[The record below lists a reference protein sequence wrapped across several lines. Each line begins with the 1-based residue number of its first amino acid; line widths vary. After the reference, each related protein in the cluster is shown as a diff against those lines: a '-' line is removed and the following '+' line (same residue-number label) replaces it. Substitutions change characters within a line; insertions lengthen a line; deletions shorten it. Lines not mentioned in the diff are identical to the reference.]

1 MILLALLTAKAP
13 NKVFLSMLL
22 GALAGIG
29 YALLIPIVLVS
40 IGSRTGDSALGT
52 KMVKTF
58 LSFEVS
64 NYKFALLFA
73 LICLFIPIFRSI
85 SQILLTR
92 VALDATTELRIKTY
106 RQIMNAPIAELEKM
120 GSAKLIVAITTDVT
134 RIIAGA
140 SMAPHVLVSVVTV
153 AGMLG
158 YLYILSSDV
167 FWFVI
172 GAIVF
177 GVVTYQIPMFIGNR
191 YFARG
196 RAHIDSLQES
206 ICGLIYGT
214 KELKLSKDKRDH
226 YFDDVLLASEHQ
238 VLSNTK
244 LANTIVVASANY
256 GDLLSFFVIGVVAYV
271 FVSYHSISNESLI
284 GVIMALLYIAGPVTL
299 ILNSM
304 PQIASAKVSLRNLT
318 RVFDTL
324 NSEVATEDIKPLAE
338 WQAVSF
344 SNISYSYDDADGGF
358 ELGPL
363 DLEIF
368 KGEVTFIV
376 GGNGS
381 GKSTLCKVIALHYAP
396 TEGEIYF
403 GDVRIDQNSLN
414 SGRQYISAIF
424 TDYYLFDRLLN
435 NLGEVDEELV
445 NRYLT
450 QLEIERKVHL
460 EDGRFST
467 LSLSDGQKKRLAL
480 LVAFLE
486 DRDIYIFDEWA
497 ADQDP
502 VFKQVFY
509 HDILPELRAR
519 NKAVVVISHDDR
531 FFHVADKVLIMEDGK
546 LIRTERP
553 RSMLPEPLLVGS
565 SHALVEVPGGV
576 NG

>member
-1 MILLALLTAKAP
+1 MKLLGLLTVKAP
-13 NKVFLSMLL
+13 NKVFISMLL

-40 IGSRTGDSALGT
+40 IGSRTEQNALGIE
-52 KMVKTF
+52 MVRTF
-58 LSFEVS
+58 LWFEVS

-73 LICLFIPIFRSI
+73 SICLFIPICRSI

-120 GSAKLIVAITTDVT
+120 GSSKLLVAITTDVT

-140 SMAPHVLVSVVTV
+140 SLVPHVLVSVATL

-158 YLYILSSDV
+158 YLFILSSDV

-177 GVVTYQIPMFIGNR
+177 GVVTYQVPMFIGNR

-196 RAHIDSLQES
+196 RANIDALQES
-206 ICGLIYGT
+206 IRGLIHGT
-214 KELKLSKDKRDH
+214 KELKLSKVKRDR
-226 YFDDVLLASEHQ
+226 YFDEVLLASEHQ
-238 VLSNTK
+238 VLVNTK
-244 LANTIVVASANY
+244 LANTIVVAAANY

-271 FVSYHSISNESLI
+271 FVSYHSISTEALI
-284 GVIMALLYIAGPVTL
+284 GAIMALLYITGPVTL

-304 PQIASAKVSLRNLT
+304 PQIANAKVSLRNMM

-324 NSEVATEDIKPLAE
+324 TREVASEDIEPLAD

-344 SNISYSYDDADGGF
+344 SHISYRYDDSEGGF

-363 DLEIF
+363 DLEIS

-381 GKSTLCKVIALHYAP
+381 GKSTLCKIIALHYAP
-396 TEGEIYF
+396 TGGEIHF
-403 GDVRIDQNSLN
+403 GEVRIDQNSLN

-435 NLGEVDEELV
+435 NLDDVDEELV
-445 NRYLT
+445 KRYLSR
-450 QLEIERKVHL
+450 LEIERKVHL
-460 EDGRFST
+460 KNGRFST
-467 LSLSDGQKKRLAL
+467 IALSDGQKKRLAL

-509 HDILPELRAR
+509 HDILPELKAR

-531 FFHVADKVLIMEDGK
+531 FFHVADKVLIMEEGK

-553 RSMLPEPLLVGS
+553 HAKVPESLMVES
-565 SHALVEVPGGV
+565 DAVVEV
-576 NG
+576 

>member
-1 MILLALLTAKAP
+1 MKLLGLLTGKAP
-13 NKVFLSMLL
+13 NKVFLSMVL

-40 IGSRTGDSALGT
+40 IASRTGESVSGSSMT
-52 KMVKTF
+52 RTF

-73 LICLFIPIFRSI
+73 SICLFIPICRSI
-85 SQILLTR
+85 SQILLAR
-92 VALDATTELRIKTY
+92 VALDATTELRLKTY
-106 RQIMNAPIAELEKM
+106 RQIINAPIAELEKL
-120 GSAKLIVAITTDVT
+120 GSSKLLVAITTDVT
-134 RIIAGA
+134 RIIMGA
-140 SMAPHVLVSVVTV
+140 SVVPHVLVSMVTV

-158 YLYILSSDV
+158 YLFILSSDV
-167 FWFVI
+167 FWFVV

-177 GVVTYQIPMFIGNR
+177 GVVTYQAPMFIGNR

-196 RAHIDSLQES
+196 RANIDDLQES
-206 ICGLIYGT
+206 IRGLIEGT
-214 KELKLSKDKRDH
+214 KELKLSKVKRDR
-226 YFDDVLLASEHQ
+226 YFDEVLLPSEQQ

-244 LANTIVVASANY
+244 LANTIVVAAANY

-271 FVSYHSISNESLI
+271 FVSYHSISTDALI
-284 GVIMALLYIAGPVTL
+284 GTIMALLYIVGPVTL

-304 PQIASAKVSLRNLT
+304 PLIANAKVSLRNIR
-318 RVFDTL
+318 RVFDTM
-324 NSEVATEDIKPLAE
+324 SREVASEDVKSLGD
-338 WQAVSF
+338 WYAVNF
-344 SNISYSYDDADGGF
+344 SDISYRYDNAEGGF
-358 ELGPL
+358 ELGPV
-363 DLEIF
+363 DLEIH

-381 GKSTLCKVIALHYAP
+381 GKSTLCKIIALHYAP
-396 TEGEIYF
+396 TGGEIHF

-424 TDYYLFDRLLN
+424 TDYYLFDRLLTN
-435 NLGEVDEELV
+435 VDEVDEELV
-445 NRYLT
+445 NRYLNR
-450 QLEIERKVHL
+450 LEIETKVRL
-460 EDGRFST
+460 ENGRFST
-467 LSLSDGQKKRLAL
+467 ISLSDGQKKRLAL
-480 LVAFLE
+480 LVAFIE

-509 HDILPELRAR
+509 HSILPELKAR

-531 FFHVADKVLIMEDGK
+531 YFHIADKVLVMEEGK

-553 RSMLPEPLLVGS
+553 CSKLQEPVMVGCE
-565 SHALVEVPGGV
+565 AVV
-576 NG
+576 